1 MSFQKLANL
10 ADRCNQLVGSGIK
23 WLTLIMMLTTV
34 AVVLLRYVF
43 QAGNLIFLRD
53 SVIYMHSACFLLGA
67 GWTLGRGGHV
77 RVDVFYRRWSVRT
90 KAWIDALGTLVFLFP
105 LAFFI
110 LLSSFEFV
118 GQSWS
123 IRETSMEPGGI
134 PTVYLLKTL
143 IPAMAILLIIQ
154 GFAELIRNA
163 AILVSD
169 SAEPEQSTE
178 RQAEQPE
185 RAS

>member
-169 SAEPEQSTE
+169 SAELEHSTE

-185 RAS
+185 SAS